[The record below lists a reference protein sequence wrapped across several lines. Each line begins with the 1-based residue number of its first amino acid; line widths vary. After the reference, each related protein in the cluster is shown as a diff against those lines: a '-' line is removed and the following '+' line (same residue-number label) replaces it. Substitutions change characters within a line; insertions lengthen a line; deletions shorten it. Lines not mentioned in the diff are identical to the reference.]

1 MSSERRGGP
10 RKPNIELRKLEDN
23 YAEFLL
29 TDTDVSVANAFRRVM
44 IADVPTIAIDL
55 VEFKNN
61 TTVLNDEFIAHRLG
75 LVPLISDDAVR
86 MARPIDPHDDDA
98 QVDVEFELN
107 VKCTNDQTLMVYDT
121 DLVQLPHDLGFNVM
135 PVSKYVQ
142 QQASEQQ
149 LPAIV
154 LVKMRKGQ
162 ELSLKATARKGIGKD
177 HAKWIP
183 VATAVYQCVPEIT
196 INQTMMDELTPE
208 QKQQLVASNPHIKD
222 KDGQM
227 QRNPFKYDPFNN
239 QVNAAAAPSCLGRP
253 FLQHQ
258 NSMLLTLTSRQGCSS
273 KLYVKLPRGLYP
285 RECAAATMCFASQQ

>member
-1 MSSERRGGP
+1 MSP
-10 RKPNIELRKLEDN
+10 RTPNIELRKLEDN
-23 YAEFLL
+23 YAEFVL
-29 TDTDVSVANAFRRVM
+29 TDTDPSVANAFRRVM
-44 IADVPTIAIDL
+44 IAEVPTIAIDL

-61 TTVLNDEFIAHRLG
+61 TSVLNDEFIAHRLG

-107 VKCTNDQTLMVYDT
+107 VKCTNDQTLMVFDT
-121 DLVQLPHDLGFNVM
+121 DLVQLPHELGFNVM

-142 QQASEQQ
+142 QQAPENQQ

-183 VATAVYQCVPEIT
+183 VATAVFQFIPEIT
-196 INQTMMDELTPE
+196 INQTLMDELTPE

-222 KDGQM
+222 KDGNM
-227 QRNPFKYDPFNN
+227 LRNAFKYDPFLN
-239 QVNAAAAPSCLGRP
+239 QVRV
-253 FLQHQ
+253 
-258 NSMLLTLTSRQGCSS
+258 RSS
-273 KLYVKLPRGLYP
+273 SGSYLHGG
-285 RECAAATMCFASQQ
+285 